1 MRLDEDRDA
10 LPSKKGAVCS
20 LLLFFIISIYT
31 LQKIDVLLNEKD
43 VNIFSALAEGYF
55 DSDYVF
61 GAEQGLN
68 IAVAVTD
75 ISYSLFEDQTIDPAY
90 GRIRVLSSAW
100 TLLLE
105 KGEFEVSNTEI
116 ETHRC
121 SMEELGL
128 LGNDSKFMPVNQL
141 QLNTLLAG
149 AAYALCVDQS

>member
-31 LQKIDVLLNEKD
+31 LQKIDVLLNKKD
-43 VNIFSALAEGYF
+43 VNIFSALAESYF

-75 ISYSLFEDQTIDPAY
+75 IYSLSEDQTIDPDY
-90 GRIRVLSSAW
+90 GRIRVAIWSW
-100 TLLLE
+100 TLLPE
-105 KGEFEVSNTEI
+105 KGEFELRDTEI

-128 LGNDSKFMPVNQL
+128 IGNDSKFMPVNHL

-149 AAYALCVDQS
+149 AASALCVDQS